1 IIIVPGMKQAAF
13 GIGAKWGRGY
23 AVCRQNRAGWG
34 APAAIRVEGGSF
46 GFQIGGSNTD
56 IVMLVM
62 NERGMRHLL
71 EDKVTLGAE
80 ATVAAGPVGR
90 QTAASTDVQAS
101 AEILSYSRSKGLF
114 AGIALH
120 GATMRPDNE
129 VNEELYGSKL
139 TNKEILMGGQK
150 PPCRRREMYSCLGP
164 LPAAGEKGQADRVPF
179 RRQGEELGLRPR
191 DSLLTKTRSLTLGA
205 LIGAPTVRE
214 GLLQLHIRL
223 RRARLEGNYR
233 CRGRFD
239 QLQHPLQFLLLHRL
253 GQHELPVP
261 FEVRRKLGI
270 VAVREPDEQI

>member
-1 IIIVPGMKQAAF
+1 MRKLAFGLLFCSSVVLFAADTAQERLSDATGVFNEIMATPDKAVPQDLLEKANCIVIVPGMKQAAF
-13 GIGAKWGRGY
+13 GVGAKWGRGY
-23 AVCRQNRAGWG
+23 AVCRQNHAGWG

-90 QTAASTDVQAS
+90 QTAASTDVEAS

-120 GATMRPDNE
+120 GATLRPDND

-150 PPCRRREMYSCLGP
+150 PPA
-164 LPAAGEKGQADRVPF
+164 AAGELITALGRYSPREEKDKPIESRGADRV
-179 RRQGEELGLRPR
+179 
-191 DSLLTKTRSLTLGA
+191 K
-205 LIGAPTVRE
+205 
-214 GLLQLHIRL
+214 
-223 RRARLEGNYR
+223 N
-233 CRGRFD
+233 
-239 QLQHPLQFLLLHRL
+239 
-253 GQHELPVP
+253 
-261 FEVRRKLGI
+261 
-270 VAVREPDEQI
+270 